1 MSLPHHPCL
10 WSCAHDPL
18 GPLLDGG
25 TRQDT
30 SLSLLGLTCLLAP
43 LAPLQAKGRA
53 DTGCVFRGPHSGC
66 RLGQSQP
73 DKPLIC
79 GLAPTCPQQRSSE
92 GQKVPG

>member
-53 DTGCVFRGPHSGC
+53 DTGCVSVARTVGAV
-66 RLGQSQP
+66 LGNPS
-73 DKPLIC
+73 L
-79 GLAPTCPQQRSSE
+79 TSR
-92 GQKVPG
+92 